1 MTGAP
6 APERPGE
13 ADTSASGTSAAESAL
28 DERSRRILA
37 FEARSFGHP
46 GAKAEAV
53 RAEFGLSAA
62 RYYRLLAGLIDSPAA
77 LRHDPMLVKRLQ
89 RMRDAR
95 AASRDRRSL
104 SLGRALD

>member
-1 MTGAP
+1 MTDAP
-6 APERPGE
+6 ASEH
-13 ADTSASGTSAAESAL
+13 AAGDAAQAEEHSSL

-37 FEARSFGHP
+37 FESRAFGHP

-62 RYYRLLAGLIDSPAA
+62 RYYRLLGELIDSPAA

-89 RMRDAR
+89 RLREAR
-95 AASRDRRSL
+95 AASRDRRTL

>member
-1 MTGAP
+1 MTDAP
-6 APERPGE
+6 ASEH
-13 ADTSASGTSAAESAL
+13 AAGDAAQAEEHSSL

-37 FEARSFGHP
+37 FESRAFGHP

-62 RYYRLLAGLIDSPAA
+62 RYYRLLGELIDSPAA

-95 AASRDRRSL
+95 AATRDRRTL